1 MGRLWLV
8 EGIVNM
14 KSKPLFIA
22 TLVALLA
29 GGCAVGPNY
38 HQPQT
43 STPAHWAEPLANGE
57 TNAPALLGSWWTN
70 FNDPELNSLIAR
82 AVRSNLDLK
91 MAQARVRASRAEKQ
105 MTSADLW
112 PSANASGSY
121 ARSLE
126 SRNQP
131 LIGNLPSQIQ
141 KQIHFENNVY
151 QAGFDASWEI
161 DVFGGKRRAVES
173 ASAQMAA
180 TEYESKDVLL
190 TLLGDVARNYVDV
203 RGYQRRLAIARDNIK
218 AQEQSLAIARDR
230 FTHGVTSDLDVEQ
243 AATILT
249 TTRAEVPALEAALE
263 TSIHRVGVLLGL
275 QPGALITELS
285 VEQPI
290 PSVPPSVPVG
300 LPSDLLLRRPD
311 VRQAERQLAAV
322 TAKIGVAKA
331 DLFPKFSLTGA
342 GGLESVSTSDWFTSG
357 SRFWSIGPT
366 VTWRI
371 FDAGKIRANIRVQ
384 NAMQEQALAAYEETT
399 LTAFEDVENS
409 LVAYAKEQTRRQSLA
424 DSVSTS
430 QKSLDLARRLYT
442 SGLRDF
448 VNVLEAERSLY
459 EAQDAL
465 AQSDRNISTDVVALY
480 KSLGGGWDAVE
491 KAPSL
496 GAIKLPASGPPTG

>member
-1 MGRLWLV
+1 
-8 EGIVNM
+8 M
-14 KSKPLFIA
+14 KLKPLIIPA
-22 TLVALLA
+22 LVAFLA

-38 HQPQT
+38 RPPQA
-43 STPAHWAEPLANGE
+43 SAPAHWAEPLAGGE
-57 TNAPALLGSWWTN
+57 INAPDSLGAWWTN
-70 FNDPELNSLIAR
+70 FHDPELNSLIGR

-91 MAQARVRASRAEKQ
+91 MAQARVHAARAEKQ

-121 ARSLE
+121 QRQQQSK
-126 SRNQP
+126 NQP
-131 LIGNLPSQIQ
+131 VLGSFPIPPSVP
-141 KQIHFENNVY
+141 FENNVY
-151 QAGFDASWEI
+151 EADFDASWEI

-203 RGYQRRLAIARDNIK
+203 RAYQRRLVIARENIK
-218 AQEQSLAIARDR
+218 AQEESLAIARDR
-230 FTHGVTSDLDVEQ
+230 FAHGVASDLDVEQ
-243 AATILT
+243 AATILS

-263 TSIHRVGVLLGL
+263 TSIHRLGVLLGL
-275 QPGALITELS
+275 QPGALIAELS
-285 VEQPI
+285 GEEPI
-290 PSVPPSVPVG
+290 PAAPPSVPVG

-311 VRQAERQLAAV
+311 VRQAERQLAAA
-322 TAKIGVAKA
+322 TASIGVAKA

-342 GGLESVSTSDWFTSG
+342 GGFESVSASDWFAGG
-357 SRFWSIGPT
+357 SRFWSVGPT
-366 VTWRI
+366 MTWRV
-371 FDAGKIRANIRVQ
+371 FDAGKIRANIKVQ
-384 NAMQEQALAAYEETT
+384 NARQEQALAAYEETA
-399 LTAFEDVENS
+399 LTAFKDVEDS

-424 DSVSTS
+424 DSVFTS

-442 SGLRDF
+442 SGLTDF
-448 VNVLEAERSLY
+448 VNVLEAERALY

-491 KAPSL
+491 KTS
-496 GAIKLPASGPPTG
+496 KS